1 MGWGGDRE
9 VAVGGV
15 GVGRTSVCL
24 GRASRS
30 YQGHT
35 EPLKRDLHWI
45 CVEGLGDTMLVL
57 HVDSQTRACSKDQC
71 FFLAVKRAVSVKQSP
86 DLGRTQRTR
95 KKQNKPLGGGW
106 NAVGGQ
112 MCHGARTW
120 KRQMGPEAQSSL
132 SLPKLELQGGSCSG
146 ALSAG
151 ENVRRGATVAIGAG

>member
-1 MGWGGDRE
+1 M
-9 VAVGGV
+9 
-15 GVGRTSVCL
+15 CL

-35 EPLKRDLHWI
+35 EPLKRDLHWT

-71 FFLAVKRAVSVKQSP
+71 FFLAVKGAVRVKESP

-106 NAVGGQ
+106 NCSRQTDVPWGQ
-112 MCHGARTW
+112 NLEETDGTRSTESSQPSQAGAPGRKLLWSPLCRGECKERCHCHHWGWVMMSTW
-120 KRQMGPEAQSSL
+120 PGPCCA
-132 SLPKLELQGGSCSG
+132 
-146 ALSAG
+146 A
-151 ENVRRGATVAIGAG
+151 